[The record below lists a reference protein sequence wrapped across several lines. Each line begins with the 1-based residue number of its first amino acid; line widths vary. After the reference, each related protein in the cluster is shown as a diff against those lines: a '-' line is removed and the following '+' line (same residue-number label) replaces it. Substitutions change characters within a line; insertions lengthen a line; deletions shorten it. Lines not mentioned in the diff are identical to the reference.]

1 MISWWSIKVISAL
14 EQVLPPRIYGTRWHS
29 LSRKRWVSAY
39 LWSRSGAKSTAPVS
53 TELCRT
59 AANRDPNFQ
68 LARGILKKCQDFFG
82 LATLSTGVM
91 AGICFSSEHPRL
103 SMSST
108 PIEGWGQVLRGGSII
123 KLGFCSM
130 IYILSGFHSSG
141 HIRWFWILVSSGK
154 TPVWSNFQCWIPTS
168 LLGQFIMMLWCFLLS
183 V

>member
-1 MISWWSIKVISAL
+1 MVHGGILYL
-14 EQVLPPRIYGTRWHS
+14 ENGEFRLICEAVQER
-29 LSRKRWVSAY
+29 
-39 LWSRSGAKSTAPVS
+39 
-53 TELCRT
+53 
-59 AANRDPNFQ
+59 NRLLQ
-68 LARGILKKCQDFFG
+68 LAPNYVEPLPTVIPIFNWHVGFWKSAKIFFG

-108 PIEGWGQVLRGGSII
+108 PIEGWRQVLQGGSII

-141 HIRWFWILVSSGK
+141 HIRWFWILVSSWK
-154 TPVWSNFQCWIPTS
+154 TPVWSNFQSWIPTS